1 MSKPKEMS
9 MKTVILTATLIASVL
24 AGAIGASAAERPAPF
39 DGAKFFT
46 EQTSRASQ

>member
-1 MSKPKEMS
+1 
-9 MKTVILTATLIASVL
+9 MKTVIVTATLIASVL
-24 AGAIGASAAERPAPF
+24 AGAVGASAADRPAPF